1 MTLED
6 RAARLSKPDL
16 IRLIG
21 AIYGVET
28 HVDDIID
35 RYIAAGE
42 GPSDEKTALTETLS
56 AQLQQIADE
65 DEFYGYRGS
74 YDYSERLSS
83 ILSAIDNLLR
93 PQDPQAALN
102 LTEAFLGLADEAFQR
117 VDDSD
122 GYVGG
127 IFRDATNQW
136 LAIAVELRQQ
146 NPDAENWLKKIRTFF
161 DNNDYGVLDDIISN
175 SAPLLTDQELRELAA
190 HFEADAKAALASPR
204 EPGRYNSEA
213 AHASIGI
220 KSVAEALQ
228 DMALYEQATLLT
240 SPEPNT
246 LQLASIVDFALA
258 IGNMERAEHW
268 LEQPQWQDDQSRYR
282 PLRHR
287 WLKSKGYTGQL
298 KTELQQGFSQRPHR
312 YTLEPLWLMASESEQ
327 KTIQK
332 QVEELSGNDVDA
344 EEWVAMLLLV
354 GSPKRAEVVLL
365 GEPDRI
371 ATVHYGSLLNW
382 VKIFTEERRPLAQ
395 VVCYRA
401 LLTDLLERGY
411 TRAYRH
417 GAGYFHTLLALDKSI
432 DDYLGLEDAQA
443 FIHGLQTNHWRK
455 RSFWELADYPNKP
468 SKDSEV
474 T

>member
-1 MTLED
+1 MTPED
-6 RAARLSKPDL
+6 RAAKLSKPDL
-16 IRLIG
+16 IRLID
-21 AIYGVET
+21 AIYGIEA
-28 HVDDIID
+28 HVDEIID
-35 RYIAAGE
+35 RYLAAGE
-42 GPSDEKTALTETLS
+42 GSGDESAVLTETLS

-65 DEFYGYRGS
+65 DAFYGYRGS
-74 YDYSERLSS
+74 FDYSERLSS

-102 LTEAFLGLADEAFQR
+102 LTEVFLSLADEAFQR

-136 LAIAVELRQQ
+136 LAIAAELRQKK
-146 NPDAENWLKKIRTFF
+146 PHAENWSERIRTFF
-161 DNNDYGVLDDIISN
+161 DSNDYGVLDDIISN
-175 SAPLLTDQELRELAA
+175 STPLLTEQELRELAA
-190 HFEADAKAALASPR
+190 DFEADAQAALASPR
-204 EPGRYNSEA
+204 EPGRYNFEA

-228 DMALYEQATLLT
+228 DMALYEKSTLLT
-240 SPEPNT
+240 SPVPNT

-258 IGNMERAEHW
+258 IGNPDRAEYW

-282 PLRHR
+282 ALRHR
-287 WLKSKGYTGQL
+287 WLKLKGHTTQL
-298 KTELQQGFSQRPHR
+298 KTELQQDFSNRPHR
-312 YTLEPLWLMASESEQ
+312 YTLEPLWLMTSESEQ
-327 KTIQK
+327 KAIQQ
-332 QVEELSGNDVDA
+332 QVESLPEGDVDTQD
-344 EEWVAMLLLV
+344 WVTMLLMV
-354 GSPKRAEVVLL
+354 GSPERAEAVLL
-365 GEPDRI
+365 GQPDRF
-371 ATVHYGSLLNW
+371 ASVHYGTLLNW
-382 VKIFTEERRPLAQ
+382 VQIFAEEQRILAQ

-417 GAGYFHTLLALDKSI
+417 GAGYFHKLLALDKSV
-432 DDYLGLEDAQA
+432 DDYQGLEDAQA
-443 FIHGLQTNHWRK
+443 FIHRLQTRHWRK